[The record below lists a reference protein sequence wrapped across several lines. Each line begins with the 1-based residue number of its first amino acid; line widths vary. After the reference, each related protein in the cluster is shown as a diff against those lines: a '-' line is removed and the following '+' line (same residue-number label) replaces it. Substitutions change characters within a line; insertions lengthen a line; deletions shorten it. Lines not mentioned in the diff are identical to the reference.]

1 MTLKK
6 NKELFSK
13 KALVG
18 AVIVSMLLLFYY
30 VLLLNGLTYSTRL
43 ATTPKANLTVIAA
56 GSIPTPDLSLLTMT
70 PTATIPSSEVVDGIS
85 SQKFVKIQGTGGA
98 GLRIRSEPGT
108 NTEVMF
114 LANESEVFLVIGGPE
129 TVDGLLWWKLATP
142 YDENRQGWAAADYLV
157 AIADD

>member
-1 MTLKK
+1 MKK
-6 NKELFSK
+6 NRGLFSNK
-13 KALVG
+13 VFAGAL
-18 AVIVSMLLLFYY
+18 IVAGLLLLYF
-30 VLLLNGLTYSTRL
+30 VLLLNGMTYSSQVAL
-43 ATTPKANLTVIAA
+43 TPRANLTVLAA

-98 GLRIRSEPGT
+98 GLRIRSEPGI
-108 NTEVMF
+108 NSEVIF

-142 YDENRQGWAAADYLV
+142 YDENRQGWAAADYLM

>member
-1 MTLKK
+1 MKLK
-6 NKELFSK
+6 NNRDLFSK
-13 KALVG
+13 KVLAG
-18 AVIVSMLLLFYY
+18 AVIVAGLLLLYF
-30 VLLLNGLTYSTRL
+30 VLLLNGITYSTRVV
-43 ATTPKANLTVIAA
+43 TTPKANLTVIAA
-56 GSIPTPDLSLLTMT
+56 GIIPTPDLGLLTMT

-108 NTEVMF
+108 KSEVIF

-157 AIADD
+157 AITNN